1 MAPRTA
7 PSHAATTVPVEEVH
21 LWLAEHFPK
30 REQPRLAAVAE
41 RLMASASASAA
52 ELTVEQWVVVTR
64 TVVDLLG
71 RESPEAEVA
80 RILPQGWDLVVG
92 NLERCTGPFCL
103 TVDTTTVMVRCMD
116 SPFIFEGVR
125 NFLRK
130 EGIRIF
136 LSLHPTLEGLDG
148 AEHLIYLQIEKIVD
162 PRRLARLRTALA
174 WLLRGLMVSITDFP
188 RFQDRL
194 GHVAE
199 SLEARSKD
207 RVERDAP
214 HGLME
219 GASPPSTGGEAT
231 RTRAGWQGGR
241 VASPFISFEEAAAF
255 CRWLADG
262 HLIFLGYNRYRAAAP
277 SGPFATVRGAA
288 LGMCRDHRLLDRLI
302 PGLRDELAV
311 SVAAEGG
318 AVEVDFSPAGASIRH
333 HVEPAE
339 TFLFETVEADG
350 SVCRH
355 CVVGRLSRGGMLA
368 PSSTLPLLRDK
379 LAILLERRGRE
390 GGHYQRREVTTL
402 FNLLP
407 KRELLYAPVAELV
420 ARFDEILSIEG
431 DEGLS
436 VGYREGR
443 GGAYW
448 AVTVGLPRVGY
459 GEEVVRTLAAVV
471 GDAFGS
477 PVLDEAVTLGDAV
490 AVVVF
495 YLAVADGAQPPS
507 AVALRDA
514 IRTALTTWEARLLA
528 HLIERHGEHPAF
540 VLLHRYGPHF
550 PALYREVSMP
560 AVAAEDI
567 ARLEQLGEAEGVV
580 PYCTSGDGGAL
591 QLRILAD
598 RPLPLMALIPT
609 LRHLGL
615 VVEDETQAQLAGGD
629 YTVHVVHL
637 GGDAAAV
644 RGRCGDLCA
653 ALGWALT
660 GHMQDDPTNALILLA
675 GLSPAQVRLVR
686 TLRGYL
692 LQVTPTLMESGV
704 VRTLLAYPGAVAAL
718 VALFVARFDPR
729 AEAGRAPVVTAARR
743 RFNRELAAVTH
754 LSDDEILRGLA
765 NVVAATVRTN
775 YFQPGTEVVA
785 IKIDCARVERMPE
798 PRPWREIYVHGAELD
813 GCHLRGG
820 PVARGGLR
828 HSDRPDDFRTEILGL
843 MKAQTVKNSVIVP
856 VGSKGGFCLRRMEAE
871 PEARAAH
878 VRAQYQAYIGA
889 LLSVTDNVVVGQV
902 VHPDHTVV
910 EDGDDPYLVVAADKG
925 TAHLSD
931 AANEVAE
938 AMGFWLGDAF
948 ASGGAAGYDHKVEG
962 ITARGAW
969 ACIRRHF
976 RELDVDIQAEDFTVV
991 GIGDMAGDVFG
1002 NGMLRS
1008 RHIRLIGAFNHRHI
1022 FLDPNPDPKVSF
1034 AERQRLFR
1042 RPRSTWVDYDRSKIS
1057 AGGGVFERES
1067 KRIDLAASVR
1077 KRLAIRKKQVSG
1089 EELIRLL
1096 LTAPVDLLYN
1106 GGIGTYIKASSE
1118 RHVDVGDKANDRV
1131 RVDGGAVR
1139 ARVVGEGGNL
1149 GATQLGRLEYAATGG
1164 RINTDALDN
1173 SAGVDM
1179 SDHEVN
1185 LKLLCQHLVEK
1196 GKLSGRA
1203 ARDRLLK
1210 RATDEVSALCLA
1222 DNEAQSAC
1230 VTLDE
1235 LRSQDHPAPFFR
1247 LIDARVAEGFLPAAE
1262 EAVPTGEALAERVA
1276 AQGRLVRPT
1285 LCVLLGYEK
1294 MRLEGLLTDSP
1305 LVDAAGIGPYLEGYF
1320 PESVARRFRRHLA
1333 GHPLRREIIATVV
1346 ANRIVNQ
1353 AGVCFFS
1360 ETERESGC
1368 APWEIAHA
1376 YLFAEAICGAD
1387 ATRTWIANLD
1397 NRIEAQVQYDLLL
1410 RQEALLAELTRRLL
1424 NLSPEA
1430 RPKLTSIGEVRR
1442 QVRAFE
1448 AGLKGRRY
1456 EGRIVELR
1464 HAGVP
1469 ATLARHA
1476 ARLPALAGILEV
1488 LDLHRTHHLPFGAI
1502 GEALEGVAER
1512 LALDTLAGRLGRL
1525 KPRDDWEDRAKADLL
1540 EEVDTLR
1547 YQLTRHLLT
1556 GRRRGESVAAA
1567 VKRFFADRAEPVIA
1581 YRDWLGAL
1589 EEGAHVLRY
1598 TVVVHQLREVLP
1610 EEG

>member
-7 PSHAATTVPVEEVH
+7 PSHAATTVPVEEVQ

-64 TVVDLLG
+64 TVVDLLD
-71 RESPEAEVA
+71 REEPEAEIA
-80 RILPQGWDLVVG
+80 RILPAGWDLVVA

-103 TVDTTTVMVRCMD
+103 TVDTTTVMIRCMD

-130 EGIRIF
+130 EGIHIF

-188 RFQDRL
+188 AFQTRL
-194 GHVAE
+194 GHVADG
-199 SLEARSKD
+199 LEARS
-207 RVERDAP
+207 EDA
-214 HGLME
+214 
-219 GASPPSTGGEAT
+219 
-231 RTRAGWQGGR
+231 
-241 VASPFISFEEAAAF
+241 EAAAF

-262 HLIFLGYNRYRAAAP
+262 HLIFLGYQQYRAAT
-277 SGPFATVRGAA
+277 GGEPFQPVRSTA
-288 LGMCRDHRLLDRLI
+288 LGLCRDRRLLDRLI
-302 PGLRDELAV
+302 PGLRDELAG

-318 AVEVDFSPAGASIRH
+318 AVEVDFSPAGAGIRH
-333 HVEPAE
+333 HAEPAE
-339 TFLFETVEADG
+339 TFLFETIDADG
-350 SVCRH
+350 TVRRH
-355 CVVGRLSRGGMLA
+355 CVVGRLSRGGMLSRA
-368 PSSTLPLLRDK
+368 SDLPLLRHK
-379 LAILLERRGRE
+379 LALLLEKRGRE
-390 GGHYQRREVTTL
+390 GGHYQRREVITL

-436 VGYREGR
+436 VGYRQGR

-448 AVTVGLPRVGY
+448 AVSVGLPRVRY
-459 GEEVVRTLAAVV
+459 GGAAVRTLAGVV

-477 PVLDEAVTLGDAV
+477 PVLDEVVTLGDAV

-495 YLAVADGAQPPS
+495 YLAVGDTVRLPS
-507 AVALRDA
+507 APELRDA
-514 IRTALTTWEARLLA
+514 VRAALTTWEDRLLT

-540 VLLHRYGPHF
+540 VLLHRYGPRF
-550 PALYREVSMP
+550 PALYREVTTP
-560 AVAAEDI
+560 AVAEEDI

-580 PYCTSGDGGAL
+580 PYCTGAGDGAL

-609 LRHLGL
+609 LRHFGM
-615 VVEDETQAQLAGGD
+615 VVEDETQAQLAGGS

-637 GGDAAAV
+637 GGDAEAV

-675 GLSPAQVRLVR
+675 SLSPAEVRLVR

-704 VRTLLAYPGAVAAL
+704 VRTLLAYPRAVAAL
-718 VALFVARFDPR
+718 VALFIARFDPR
-729 AEAGRAPVVTAARR
+729 AEGRRKQAVAAAER
-743 RFNRELAAVTH
+743 RFKRELAAVTH
-754 LSDDEILRGLA
+754 LADDEVLRGLA
-765 NVVAATVRTN
+765 NVVAAAVRTN
-775 YFQPGTEVVA
+775 YFQPGVEVVA
-785 IKIDCARVERMPE
+785 IKIDCTRVERMPE
-798 PRPWREIYVHGAELD
+798 PRPWREIFVHGAELD

-828 HSDRPDDFRTEILGL
+828 HSDRPDDFRTEVLGL
-843 MKAQTVKNSVIVP
+843 MKAQMVKNSVIVP
-856 VGSKGGFCLRRMEAE
+856 VGSKGGFVLRRLPEE
-871 PEARAAH
+871 TEARAAH
-878 VRAQYQAYIGA
+878 IHAQYQAFIEA
-889 LLSVTDNVVVGQV
+889 LLSVTDNLVGGKV

-910 EDGDDPYLVVAADKG
+910 ADGDDPYLVVAADKG

-938 AMGFWLGDAF
+938 RMGFWLGDAF

-976 RELDVDIQAEDFTVV
+976 RELDVDIQNEDFTVV
-991 GIGDMAGDVFG
+991 GVGDMAGDVFG

-1008 RHIRLIGAFNHRHI
+1008 RHICLVGAFNHRHI
-1022 FLDPNPDPKVSF
+1022 FLDPDPDPAKSF
-1034 AERQRLFR
+1034 AERRRLFR
-1042 RPRSTWVDYDRSKIS
+1042 LPRSTWADYDPTKIS
-1057 AGGGVFERES
+1057 AGGGVFERQA
-1067 KRIDLAASVR
+1067 KRIDLAPPVRELLGVR
-1077 KRLAIRKKQVSG
+1077 KQQVSG

-1131 RVDGGAVR
+1131 RVNGGEVR

-1149 GATQLGRLEYAATGG
+1149 GATQLGRLEYAASGG

-1185 LKLLCQHLVEK
+1185 LKLLCQHLVEA

-1222 DNEAQSAC
+1222 DNEEQSAC
-1230 VTLDE
+1230 VSLDE
-1235 LRSQDHPAPFFR
+1235 LRSQDQPAPFLR
-1247 LIDARVAEGFLPAAE
+1247 LIGARVAEGVLPAAE
-1262 EAVPTGEALAERVA
+1262 EAVPTGDELAERVA
-1276 AQGRLVRPT
+1276 TQGRLVRPT

-1305 LVDAAGIGPYLEGYF
+1305 LVDAEGIEPYLEGYF
-1320 PESVARRFRRHLA
+1320 PASVARRFRRQLA

-1360 ETERESGC
+1360 ETERETGC

-1376 YLFAEAICGAD
+1376 YLFAEAVCAAE

-1424 NLSPEA
+1424 NLSPEQ
-1430 RPKLTSIGEVRR
+1430 RPQLTAIGAVRR

-1448 AGLKGRRY
+1448 AGLKGGRY

-1464 HAGVP
+1464 HEGVP

-1488 LDLHRTHHLPFGAI
+1488 LDLHRTHHLAFAAI
-1502 GEALEGVAER
+1502 GEALEGVADR
-1512 LALDTLAGRLGRL
+1512 LELDTLAGRLARL
-1525 KPRDDWEDRAKADLL
+1525 RPRDDWEDRAKMDLQ

-1547 YQLTRHLLT
+1547 YQLTRHLLA

-1567 VKRFFADRAEPVIA
+1567 VKRFFTDRAEPVTA
-1581 YRDWLGAL
+1581 YRDWFAGL

-1610 EEG
+1610 EEIA

>member
-7 PSHAATTVPVEEVH
+7 PSHAVTTVSVEDVR

-64 TVVDLLG
+64 TVADLLD
-71 RESPEAEVA
+71 REAPEAEIA
-80 RILPQGWDLVVG
+80 RILPAGWDLVVA

-130 EGIRIF
+130 EGLHIF

-188 RFQDRL
+188 RFQGRL
-194 GHVAE
+194 GRIAE
-199 SLEARSKD
+199 ALEQRP
-207 RVERDAP
+207 R
-214 HGLME
+214 
-219 GASPPSTGGEAT
+219 GG
-231 RTRAGWQGGR
+231 
-241 VASPFISFEEAAAF
+241 EAAAF
-255 CRWLADG
+255 CRWLGDG
-262 HLIFLGYNRYRAAAP
+262 HLIFLGYQQYR
-277 SGPFATVRGAA
+277 RGAGGDFRPVRATA
-288 LGMCRDHRLLDRLI
+288 LGMCRDRRLLDRLI
-302 PGLRDELAV
+302 PGLREELTR

-318 AVEVDFSPAGASIRH
+318 VVEVDFSPAGAGIRH
-333 HVEPAE
+333 HAQPAE
-339 TFLFETVEADG
+339 TFLFETLDADG
-350 SVCRH
+350 TVRRH
-355 CVVGRLSRGGMLA
+355 CVVGRLSRGGMLSR
-368 PSSTLPLLRDK
+368 SSDLPLLRQK
-379 LAILLERRGRE
+379 LDLLLKKRGRE
-390 GGHYQRREVTTL
+390 GGHYQRREVITL

-436 VGYREGR
+436 VGYRQGR
-443 GGAYW
+443 GGGYW
-448 AVTVGLPRVGY
+448 AVTVGLPRSRY
-459 GEEVVRTLAAVV
+459 GEQAVRTLAGVV

-477 PVLDEAVTLGDAV
+477 PVLDQAVTLGDAV

-495 YLAVADGAQPPS
+495 YLAAAEGRRALS
-507 AVALRDA
+507 APALRDA
-514 IRTALTTWEARLLA
+514 IRTALTTWEDRLLG
-528 HLIERHGEHPAF
+528 HLIERFGEHPAF
-540 VLLHRYGPHF
+540 VLLHRYGPRF
-550 PALYREVSMP
+550 PPLYREVTEP

-580 PYCTSGDGGAL
+580 PYCTGADEATL

-598 RPLPLMALIPT
+598 RPLALMALIPT
-609 LRHLGL
+609 LRHFGL
-615 VVEDETQAQLAGGD
+615 VVEDETQAQLAGGT

-637 GGDAAAV
+637 GGDTAAV
-644 RGRCGDLCA
+644 RAHCGDLCA

-675 GLSPAQVRLVR
+675 SLTPAEVRLVR

-704 VRTLLAYPGAVAAL
+704 ARTLLAYPAAVAAL
-718 VALFVARFDPR
+718 VALFAARFDPA
-729 AEAGRAPVVTAARR
+729 AEAGRSQAVAAARR
-743 RFNRELAAVTH
+743 RFRRELAAVTH

-765 NVVAATVRTN
+765 NVVEATVRTN
-775 YFQPGTEVVA
+775 YFQPGAEVVA
-785 IKIDCARVERMPE
+785 LKIDCSQVERMPE

-828 HSDRPDDFRTEILGL
+828 HSDRPDDFRTEVLGL
-843 MKAQTVKNSVIVP
+843 MKAQMVKNSVIVP
-856 VGSKGGFCLRRMEAE
+856 VGSKGGFVLRHLPQE

-878 VRAQYQAYIGA
+878 IRTQYQAFIQA
-889 LLSVTDNVVVGQV
+889 LLSVTDNVVAGEV
-902 VHPDHTVV
+902 VHPPHTVV
-910 EDGDDPYLVVAADKG
+910 ADGDDPYLVVAADKG

-938 AMGFWLGDAF
+938 RMGFWLGDAF
-948 ASGGAAGYDHKVEG
+948 ASGGAAGYDHKREG

-969 ACIRRHF
+969 RCIQRHF
-976 RELDVDIQAEDFTVV
+976 RELDVDIQSEDFTVV

-1008 RHIRLIGAFNHRHI
+1008 RHIRLVGAFNHRHI
-1022 FLDPNPDPKVSF
+1022 FLDPDPDPEVSF
-1034 AERQRLFR
+1034 AERERLFR
-1042 RPRSTWVDYDRSKIS
+1042 LPRSTWADYDPHKIS
-1057 AGGGVFERES
+1057 RGGGVFERQAKQIALS
-1067 KRIDLAASVR
+1067 APVRRRLATR
-1077 KRLAIRKKQVSG
+1077 KRQVSG

-1096 LTAPVDLLYN
+1096 LAAPVDLLYN

-1118 RHVDVGDKANDRV
+1118 RNVDVGDKANDRV
-1131 RVDGGAVR
+1131 RVNGGEVR

-1149 GATQLGRLEYAATGG
+1149 GATQLGRLEYAARGG

-1185 LKLLCQHLVEK
+1185 LKLLCRHLMDR
-1196 GKLSGRA
+1196 GQLTGRP
-1203 ARDRLLK
+1203 ARDRLLR
-1210 RATDEVSALCLA
+1210 RATDEVAALCLA
-1222 DNEAQSAC
+1222 DNELQSQC
-1230 VTLDE
+1230 VSLDE
-1235 LRSQDHPAPFFR
+1235 IRSQDHPAPFFR
-1247 LIDARVAEGFLPAAE
+1247 LIEARVAEGVLPAAE
-1262 EAVPTGEALAERVA
+1262 EAVPTGEALEARVA
-1276 AQGRLVRPT
+1276 AQGRLLRPT

-1294 MRLEGLLTDSP
+1294 MRLEALLTDSP
-1305 LVDAAGIGPYLEGYF
+1305 LMQAAGIEPYLEGYF
-1320 PESVARRFRRHLA
+1320 PRSVARRFRHHLG
-1333 GHPLRREIIATVV
+1333 GHPLRREIIATVI
-1346 ANRIVNQ
+1346 ANRVVNQ
-1353 AGVCFFS
+1353 AGVCFFF
-1360 ETERESGC
+1360 ETERETGC
-1368 APWEIAHA
+1368 QPWEIAHA
-1376 YLFAEAICGAD
+1376 YLFAEAICDAD

-1397 NRIEAQVQYDLLL
+1397 NKIEARVQYDLLL

-1424 NLSPEA
+1424 HLSPEA
-1430 RPKLTSIGEVRR
+1430 RPQLSAIGEVRR

-1448 AGLKGRRY
+1448 AGLAGERY
-1456 EGRIVELR
+1456 ESRVVELR
-1464 HAGVP
+1464 QEGVP
-1469 ATLARHA
+1469 APLARHV
-1476 ARLPALAGILEV
+1476 ARLPALVGILEV
-1488 LDLHRTHHLPFGAI
+1488 LDLHESHRLPFAAI
-1502 GEALEGVAER
+1502 GEALEGVADH
-1512 LALDTLAGRLGRL
+1512 LALDHLAGRLARL
-1525 KPRDDWEDRAKADLL
+1525 TPRDDWEDRAKADLL
-1540 EEVDTLR
+1540 EEVETLR
-1547 YQLTRHLLT
+1547 YRLTRQLLVA
-1556 GRRRGESVAAA
+1556 RRRGESVAAA
-1567 VKRFFADRAEPVIA
+1567 LERFFAARAEPVSA
-1581 YRDWLGAL
+1581 YRQWLDGL